1 MSIAI
6 IMKNASPRNIS
17 GDSEIG
23 PIFKFGVRI
32 AITRKR
38 KENRSRIP
46 IIMKLFSSIYHDWN
60 ILIRIFSSGIR
71 SSSLRRV
78 ILSRNSNIFIML
90 YKNFMLY
97 KNYYNLYKNL
107 RMVMELFSGTADAF
121 ILIVL
126 MIGFVIVFVS
136 VLSVVLEFL
145 FVAFD
150 SLLGVWITIDNV
162 LHILV
167 VFDILY
173 IITFPGVVFHE
184 FSHYL
189 TCRLLGIRIKE
200 VKFFKLGHVLGY
212 VKHDEVKSFAKN
224 FLIIIAPFFGN
235 SLVSILCFSIILFL
249 KPEFWISVFFF
260 WLGMSSA
267 MHAAPSNPD
276 AQILWYQTKVE

>member
-1 MSIAI
+1 
-6 IMKNASPRNIS
+6 
-17 GDSEIG
+17 
-23 PIFKFGVRI
+23 
-32 AITRKR
+32 
-38 KENRSRIP
+38 
-46 IIMKLFSSIYHDWN
+46 
-60 ILIRIFSSGIR
+60 
-71 SSSLRRV
+71 
-78 ILSRNSNIFIML
+78 
-90 YKNFMLY
+90 
-97 KNYYNLYKNL
+97 
-107 RMVMELFSGTADAF
+107 MELFSGTADAF

-276 AQILWYQTKVE
+276 AQILWYQTKVEIKRKNYFAAIGYPVSWIILISNSLGGYLWDIVYGFILLIAVGIAKFLI